1 MLERLICIL
10 IGYVFGLFQ
19 TSYIIGKIH
28 KTDIREHGSGNAG
41 TTNALRTFGK
51 KAGAMTLLG
60 DCLKCVFAIVAVRLI
75 FKEKSADILPLLSI
89 YAAAGC
95 VLGHNFPVTLGFRGG
110 KGIAASVG
118 FLIAFDWRLF
128 VLCAIVFFVLF
139 LGTHYVSLCS
149 LSCYLVALIAMIGL
163 ILQKKDFSA
172 VVRGTLMTAIGFF
185 VLNAGTGLIT
195 GIPDGAGFLEAQ
207 GQYCPPCKWNRK
219 QSFPWKNKERLKVA

>member
-95 VLGHNFPVTLGFRGG
+95 VLGHNFPFYLGFRGG
-110 KGIAASVG
+110 KGIAASAGMLLAMDWRV
-118 FLIAFDWRLF
+118 FLI
-128 VLCAIVFFVLF
+128 CAVIFIGLVAI
-139 LGTHYVSLCS
+139 TRYVSLGS
-149 LSCYLVALIAMIGL
+149 MAAYVGALICFIGFGAAGSYGM
-163 ILQKKDFSA
+163 DFPHTFEMD
-172 VVRGTLMTAIGFF
+172 VIMGLMTALAIYRHRANIYRL
-185 VLNAGTGLIT
+185 LNGTENKL
-195 GIPDGAGFLEAQ
+195 GAA
-207 GQYCPPCKWNRK
+207 KTAAK
-219 QSFPWKNKERLKVA
+219 